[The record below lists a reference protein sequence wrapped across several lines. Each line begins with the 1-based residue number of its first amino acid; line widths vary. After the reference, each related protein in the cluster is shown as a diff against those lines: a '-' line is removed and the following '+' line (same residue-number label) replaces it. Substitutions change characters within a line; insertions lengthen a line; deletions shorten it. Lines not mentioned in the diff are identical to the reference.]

1 MSLLRLLSVGRSLGR
16 VSDPPSRYR
25 MTQQSLL
32 PKFGG
37 AKKTA
42 EGEPADGENREPKSG
57 SLSEKFLTA
66 ARSLFAAKQDGQM
79 NRIEADGAAATVKP
93 QAYPRGRWTLFRNP
107 FSTPT
112 KPASGKE
119 CPVQGELSL
128 EAVRPVRNDLSDS
141 DGVVQPPRAS
151 TVVPTVVS
159 DLALAEAKDADAS
172 VAMHSPAET
181 QAPIEAGKT

>member
-37 AKKTA
+37 PKKSA
-42 EGEPADGENREPKSG
+42 EGEPAEGQEHEPKSG
-57 SLSEKFLTA
+57 SLREKFLTA
-66 ARSLFAAKQDGQM
+66 ARSLFAAKQDRKM

-112 KPASGKE
+112 KPASAKE

-128 EAVRPVRNDLSDS
+128 EGVRPVRNDLSE
-141 DGVVQPPRAS
+141 
-151 TVVPTVVS
+151 S
-159 DLALAEAKDADAS
+159 DLEIAVPRTSGNVPAANRFQTQTESEPPAPLVRQPEAP
-172 VAMHSPAET
+172 V
-181 QAPIEAGKT
+181 EAGKP